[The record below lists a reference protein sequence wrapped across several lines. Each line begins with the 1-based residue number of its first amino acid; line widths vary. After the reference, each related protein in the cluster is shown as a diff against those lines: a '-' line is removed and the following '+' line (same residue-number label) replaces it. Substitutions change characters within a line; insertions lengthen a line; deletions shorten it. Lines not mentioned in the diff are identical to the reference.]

1 MPSLKTIDNIKI
13 QLEKTIDFFQQ
24 EINKLHASRVTPSL
38 VDGIK
43 VPIAGQDMPIQQLA
57 SISVNGGNQLL
68 IQPWSEEYL
77 QPIEQ
82 AIRQSNL
89 QLSPVVDQKIIRI
102 SVPELSQ
109 ERREN
114 LIIVVGEKSSEAKET
129 VRHWWHEGWE
139 EIRSAFEKGEIGEDD
154 KFQLKDSLQKIIG
167 EYNDKIDEIKKDK
180 QEEIRG

>member
-1 MPSLKTIDNIKI
+1 MPHLKTIDNTKL
-13 QLEKTIDFFQQ
+13 QLEKTLDFFQQ
-24 EINKLHASRVTPSL
+24 EINRLHASRVTPSL

-43 VPIAGQDMPIQQLA
+43 VSISGQDMSIQQLA
-57 SISVNGGNQLL
+57 SISANGGNQLL
-68 IQPWSEEYL
+68 IQPWSEDYL

-89 QLSPVVDQKIIRI
+89 QLSPVIDQKIIRI
-102 SVPELSQ
+102 SIPELSQ

-114 LIIVVGEKSSEAKET
+114 LIILVGEKSSEAKET

-139 EIRSAFEKGEIGEDD
+139 EIRTAFENGEIGEDE
-154 KFQLKDSLQKIIG
+154 KFRLKEDLQKMIA
-167 EYNDKIDEIKKDK
+167 EYNDKIDKIKKDK

>member
-1 MPSLKTIDNIKI
+1 MSNLKTIDNTKL
-13 QLEKTIDFFQQ
+13 QLEKTLDFFQQ

-43 VPIAGQDMPIQQLA
+43 ASISGQDMPIQQLA

-68 IQPWSEEYL
+68 IQPWSEDYL

-89 QLSPVVDQKIIRI
+89 QLSPAIDQKIIRI
-102 SVPELSQ
+102 SIPELSQ

-114 LIIVVGEKSSEAKET
+114 LIILIGEKASEAKET
-129 VRHWWHEGWE
+129 IRHWWHGGWE
-139 EIRSAFEKGEIGEDD
+139 EIRTAFENGEIGEDE
-154 KFQLKDSLQKIIG
+154 KFKLKDDLQKIIS
-167 EYNDKIDEIKKDK
+167 EYNDKIDKIKKDK
-180 QEEIRG
+180 QEEIKG